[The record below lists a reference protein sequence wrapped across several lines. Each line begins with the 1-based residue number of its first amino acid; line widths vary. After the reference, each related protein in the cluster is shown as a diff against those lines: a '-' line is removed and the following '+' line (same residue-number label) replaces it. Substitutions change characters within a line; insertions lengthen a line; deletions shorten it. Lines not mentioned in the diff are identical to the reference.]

1 MPCGIIARELREAH
15 TRADGVW
22 STPLLGHCNRETTPI
37 LFFAGSTAAQQDT
50 PSAVRNIE
58 LGTIRA
64 HETVEETVAPAAHW
78 VAMADK
84 RMTKRIACERSES
97 MDESVESSY
106 LRSFELKRLKLWGFV
121 GRPT

>member
-1 MPCGIIARELREAH
+1 
-15 TRADGVW
+15 
-22 STPLLGHCNRETTPI
+22 
-37 LFFAGSTAAQQDT
+37 
-50 PSAVRNIE
+50 
-58 LGTIRA
+58 
-64 HETVEETVAPAAHW
+64 
-78 VAMADK
+78 MADK